1 MTIGGWTRLGI
12 VLSVIW
18 MVSVLCFTL
27 YKWNSNPPFEAGN
40 FMALVVQDA
49 DTGERAVHI
58 PYYGPVIPLAE
69 APIARPPGRSILV
82 GLQPR
87 LWRILAL
94 MIVPVVV
101 AWILCVVGTR
111 SVQWIRDGFR
121 H

>member
-18 MVSVLCFTL
+18 MIGVLCFTL

-40 FMALVVQDA
+40 FMALVVQDP
-49 DTGERAVHI
+49 DTGKRAIRI
-58 PYYGPVIPLAE
+58 PYYGPVIPFAE
-69 APIARPPGRSILV
+69 APIGQFSGRYIPV

-87 LWRILAL
+87 FWRILAL

-101 AWILCVVGTR
+101 AWILCFVGTR